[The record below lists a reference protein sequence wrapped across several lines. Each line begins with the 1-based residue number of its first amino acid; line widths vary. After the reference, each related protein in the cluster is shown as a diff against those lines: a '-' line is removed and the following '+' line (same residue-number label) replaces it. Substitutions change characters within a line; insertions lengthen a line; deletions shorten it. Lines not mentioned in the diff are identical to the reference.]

1 VEVSQT
7 QQSERRA
14 HRRLVIK
21 LPVERRPRVA
31 DRESVLRALTGNIST
46 GGVFFETELSN
57 GTVPPAPDAV
67 LDLRLVVPPG
77 EGHFPYEGR
86 LQCTARVVRSQ
97 ELSSS
102 NQDGVLRR
110 HIGVAAR
117 FCEPLRLD
125 F

>member
-1 VEVSQT
+1 MVVSQF
-7 QQSERRA
+7 QQSDRRL

-21 LPVERRPRVA
+21 LPVECRA
-31 DRESVLRALTGNIST
+31 KTDDREPVLRAVTGNIST

-57 GTVPPAPDAV
+57 GTVPPAPDTM
-67 LDLRLVVPPG
+67 LDLRLLVPPG

-86 LQCTARVVRSQ
+86 VQCTARVVRSA
-97 ELSSS
+97 ELRASEH
-102 NQDGVLRR
+102 DGILRR